1 MLNTRPWRSHPP
13 RDSLAAMP
21 TYETE
26 ITIDAPPAEVWR
38 HLVDFD
44 RHDEWSQHFVLR
56 GKPIVGEP
64 GRLKFV
70 IFGRPASAPVVIEKI
85 NEEREL
91 RWSGGPRGLVY
102 GSHYF
107 ILRPQKDGRRT
118 HFRHGEDF
126 SGILAPLVWTLL
138 TAQLGPSY
146 SGFNEEL
153 KQRVEGGTDEQ

>member
-1 MLNTRPWRSHPP
+1 MTDNPT
-13 RDSLAAMP
+13 RDSLAAKV

-44 RHDEWSQHFVLR
+44 RHDEWSHHFVLR
-56 GKPIVGEP
+56 GKPIVGEL
-64 GRLKFV
+64 GRLEFV
-70 IFGRPASAPVVIEKI
+70 MFGRPAGAAVVIEKVH
-85 NEEREL
+85 EEREL
-91 RWSGGPRGLVY
+91 RWSGGPSGLVT

-107 ILRPQKDGRRT
+107 ILRPTDDGKRT

-126 SGILAPLVWTLL
+126 SGILAPLVWTFLK
-138 TAQLGPSY
+138 AQLGPSY

-153 KQRVEGGTDEQ
+153 KQRVMGA